1 MTRPSA
7 FTQRVPPIILRGLAL
22 TCVALAIP
30 AFAFAVDAY
39 MRRGAHDLAG
49 TIASAIIGTI
59 FLAAAFCAF
68 RAAGRKRAAHDS
80 AETPDPGDA
89 ECWSPPRVRWPLVIG
104 CFAIAAITLVPAAI
118 VYAQWRLTSGV
129 FAIPKEPPPME
140 CSGFAA
146 CGLAFLSMAIGLLS
160 RRHRIIAWGLLLF
173 LASVAGYLVYDL
185 LCASA
190 GSPAG

>member
-1 MTRPSA
+1 MTKPSA

-22 TCVALAIP
+22 TCVTLAIP
-30 AFAFAVDAY
+30 AFAFAVDVS
-39 MRRGAHDLAG
+39 MRGGADYLVG

-59 FLAAAFCAF
+59 LLAAAFCAF
-68 RAAGRKRAAHDS
+68 RAAGRRRAAPDS
-80 AETPDPGDA
+80 ASTPAPGDA

-104 CFAIAAITLVPAAI
+104 CFAIAAIMLVPAAN

-129 FAIPKEPPPME
+129 FVIPKEPPPME

-173 LASVAGYLVYDL
+173 LASVAGYLAYDL
-185 LCASA
+185 LRAAA
-190 GSPAG
+190 GPPAG